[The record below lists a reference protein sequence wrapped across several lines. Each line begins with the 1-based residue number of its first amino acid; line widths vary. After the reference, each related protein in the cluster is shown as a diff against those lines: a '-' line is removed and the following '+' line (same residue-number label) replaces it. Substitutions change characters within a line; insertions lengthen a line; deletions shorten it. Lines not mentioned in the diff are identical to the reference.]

1 MASLV
6 PLRDTTKSLDLCEA
20 VKATLKQFSLTSVN
34 ISGIADGTLV
44 KTGKKEWLTKL
55 IEDDVIGGSIAH
67 QESVYVKAFKN
78 RYCRANIHQSS
89 EFH

>member
-44 KTGKKEWLTKL
+44 KTGKKE
-55 IEDDVIGGSIAH
+55 
-67 QESVYVKAFKN
+67 
-78 RYCRANIHQSS
+78 
-89 EFH
+89 